1 MDPHPVS
8 FYVHELRPRLPAE
21 MFQPTPTRL
30 AWLPIHLGVIAAG
43 IYAIAERSLPWPL
56 VPPLSIV
63 IGMSFAGLLFLGH
76 EILHGA
82 IVRGRWKWVQAI
94 VGWICFAPFAV
105 SPQLWVVWHN
115 RVHHAHTNEL
125 DADPDM
131 YPSLARYRSNPGTRW
146 VTDNFA
152 LGGRRKRGVL
162 SLLLGFLVQS
172 KDMLRVGRSK
182 LGMTKREHRRALV
195 ETMFAV
201 ALSVALGVIIGL
213 VPFLFGFVIPLVVAD
228 VIVMAFIL
236 TNHGLSP
243 ATDINDPFINSLSVT
258 CPRWLDWV
266 TLDFGYHVE
275 HHLFPSMSG
284 RHMRRIR
291 EEIRVL
297 WPERYATMP
306 VWSALR
312 ALYRTGRVYKN
323 ATTLF
328 DPPTGGEWQPH
339 GQVAALR
346 GPMMLEVSAPV
357 QARQHHQGRDRA

>member
-1 MDPHPVS
+1 
-8 FYVHELRPRLPAE
+8 
-21 MFQPTPTRL
+21 MFQPPPTRL
-30 AWLPIHLGVIAAG
+30 QRLPIQLSVITVG
-43 IYAIAERSLPWPL
+43 IYASAERWLRWPL
-56 VPPLSIV
+56 VPLLSIV
-63 IGMSFAGLLFLGH
+63 IGMSFAGLLVLGH
-76 EILHGA
+76 ETLHGA
-82 IVRGRWKWVQAI
+82 IVRGRWRWAQPI

-125 DADPDM
+125 DVDPDM
-131 YPSLARYRSNPGTRW
+131 YPSLARYLANPRTRW

-152 LGGRRKRGVL
+152 LGVRRKRGVL

-172 KDMLRVGRSK
+172 KDMLRIGRSK

-195 ETMFAV
+195 ETVLAV

-258 CPRWLDWV
+258 CPRWLDWF

-284 RHMRRIR
+284 RHVRRIR
-291 EEIRVL
+291 EEIHLL
-297 WPERYATMP
+297 WPERHETMP

-323 ATTLF
+323 ATTLV
-328 DPPTGGEWQPH
+328 DPRTGGEWPTLAHASRTVDGSQP
-339 GQVAALR
+339 
-346 GPMMLEVSAPV
+346 
-357 QARQHHQGRDRA
+357 